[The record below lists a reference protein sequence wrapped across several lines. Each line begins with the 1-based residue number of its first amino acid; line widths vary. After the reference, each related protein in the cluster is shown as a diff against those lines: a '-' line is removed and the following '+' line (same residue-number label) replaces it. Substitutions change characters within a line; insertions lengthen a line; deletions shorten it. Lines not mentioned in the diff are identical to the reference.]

1 MNMKIKGLFQKTIC
15 SIITIMYMSKDKDI
29 KEEASKYLKDLI
41 FQYDKY
47 LKHDNVYELEFKY
60 SSDDIEDFMY
70 RCIDL
75 KEDVMRVSEDMFFG
89 FDDLM
94 NAIIKERK

>member
-1 MNMKIKGLFQKTIC
+1 MYQKIKQ
-15 SIITIMYMSKDKDI
+15 
-29 KEEASKYLKDLI
+29 EASKYLKDLI

-47 LKHDNVYELEFKY
+47 VKHKNVYELEFKY
-60 SSDDIEDFMY
+60 NSDYIEDFMY

-75 KEDVMRVSEDMFFG
+75 KEGVMRKAEDMFFG

-94 NAIIKERK
+94 IAIIKERNLHNS

>member
-47 LKHDNVYELEFKY
+47 VKHDNVYELEFKY